1 MDNRVD
7 DFSES
12 PPVQGLVVVVVV
24 LGLGVGFGICFF

>member
-12 PPVQGLVVVVVV
+12 PPVQGLVVVVV